1 MLFDMIVEQPENN
14 QFIIVE
20 QVTRNQKMTT

>member
-20 QVTRNQKMTT
+20 QVTRNQKMTA